1 MSKQAILFGS
11 IGVLVETSEI
21 QRQSFNQAFKEAGL
35 NWSWDR
41 ETYRT
46 LLKSSGGE
54 KRIREYA
61 NTKGK
66 DVDAGALHKRKT
78 EIFDDTMVQQGLSL
92 RDGIAEV
99 MKRAKQDGVKLAF
112 VTTTSRA
119 NVDAIFEAL
128 GDSLQRGDFDFV
140 GDTSVTAA
148 AKPSPDIYVAALDAL
163 ALDAAACIA
172 IEDTGVSAQAPLAA
186 GIQTVGFPGEYAD
199 PADFDACVTMVE
211 RLNYAE
217 LVGTD

>member
-61 NTKGK
+61 TKKGE

-92 RDGIAEV
+92 RDGVAEV
-99 MKRAKQDGVKLAF
+99 IQRAQQYNVKLAF

-148 AKPSPDIYVAALDAL
+148 AKPSPDTYEAAVDASQRGSAVGQPRLLLTDCERRGGALRNRSRPMGRGFVAQSHRPAT
-163 ALDAAACIA
+163 IA
-172 IEDTGVSAQAPLAA
+172 P
-186 GIQTVGFPGEYAD
+186 P
-199 PADFDACVTMVE
+199 
-211 RLNYAE
+211 
-217 LVGTD
+217 